1 MKTKIIGTLATALV
15 FLSCTPALA
24 QDGDYIRGTGLFL
37 EPGVTYQN
45 THSTV
50 DYGSTV
56 GNSSA
61 GTRGFGA
68 VLRGGVHVWERFFVA
83 VDGRYAFLNFNDNA
97 TNIDVAARSWD
108 VAPTIGM
115 QMADWGARLYVG
127 YALAGDLDPEAAN
140 GRDAKFSQANG
151 WRAGLGLKARNVSVN
166 IEWQRLHYGEASLS
180 QPGGAAT
187 LTGVDYNGEG
197 LVASIT
203 FPIEFN

>member
-1 MKTKIIGTLATALV
+1 MTKSIGTFATAV

-24 QDGDYIRGTGLFL
+24 QDGDNITGTGLFL
-37 EPGVTYQN
+37 EPGVTYQS
-45 THSTV
+45 THSSI
-50 DYGSTV
+50 DYGAGV
-56 GNSSA
+56 GGSSA

-68 VLRGGVHVWERFFVA
+68 VLRGGIHVYERFFVA

-97 TNIDVAARSWD
+97 NGIDVAARSWD

-127 YALAGDLDPEAAN
+127 YALAGDLDPEAA
-140 GRDAKFSQANG
+140 GGVDAKFSQANG
-151 WRAGLGLKARNVSVN
+151 WRAGAGLKARNFSVN

-180 QPGGAAT
+180 RPAAAT
-187 LTGVDYNGEG
+187 LEGVDYNGEG